1 MGPRTTADPALV
13 DVLER
18 LVVGAVG
25 LTTVALEEEGAA
37 VELTFPQW
45 RALVVVGERTSG
57 IRVGLVAVRIGASVP
72 ATSRLLRRMEDRGLV
87 RSARDESDR
96 RATLVGLAV
105 ADPRLGRG
113 CGDDHPGLSLGTR
126 AAGRERSRCRWSGA
140 GGRSAGLRPEHRPAP
155 RSRRRRAGGE

>member
-57 IRVGLVAVRIGASVP
+57 IRVGLVAGRIGASVP

-96 RATLVGLAV
+96 RATLVGLTPSGSRVRRAIV
-105 ADPRLGRG
+105 A
-113 CGDDHPGLSLGTR
+113 
-126 AAGRERSRCRWSGA
+126 
-140 GGRSAGLRPEHRPAP
+140 
-155 RSRRRRAGGE
+155 RRRALLVELVQGISLPPAAVPALSELADAVARYA